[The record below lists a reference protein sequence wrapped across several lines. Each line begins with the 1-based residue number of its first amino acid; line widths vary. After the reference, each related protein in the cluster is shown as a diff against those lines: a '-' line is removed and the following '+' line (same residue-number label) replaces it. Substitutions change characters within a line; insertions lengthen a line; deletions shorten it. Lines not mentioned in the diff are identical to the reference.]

1 MSVTP
6 IKPVVN
12 LSGEELILLIREGL
26 IQRSEARTLMGLG
39 PEVQKQPPKRDI
51 TEGWGD
57 WKYHNILAAR
67 GLYWKRFGHDL
78 PENWTDDDIEVA
90 KNLFRERYNRPE
102 KSTPET
108 EVPRA
113 RSGGQPRP
121 TSPQPAQ
128 SPEAP
133 PSARR
138 RVAKRTPSPAKRGRP

>member
-57 WKYHNILAAR
+57 WKYHDILAAR

-78 PENWTDDDIEVA
+78 PEKWTDADIEVA
-90 KNLFRERYNRPE
+90 KNLFRERFNRPE
-102 KSTPET
+102 RPTPGT
-108 EVPRA
+108 EALGPE
-113 RSGGQPRP
+113 SGEPPRP
-121 TSPQPAQ
+121 TSPQPDE
-128 SPEAP
+128 SPEALP
-133 PSARR
+133 IRR